1 MINQSCKFEQ
11 RMWNM
16 DLRQIRY
23 FITVAE
29 ERNITRA
36 AERLNLSQPP
46 LSRALMELEDELGC
60 TLLIRGKRHVTLTPE
75 GLALKRR
82 GEQLLALS
90 DMTKA
95 EISEMKNGMSGTL
108 YLGHVDS
115 GGPSLAAEWIE
126 SFKKEYP
133 NVTYNLWCGTVDDL
147 TDRLRSGLLDLAITM
162 SPKSSD
168 LLEGIPV
175 YSENWIAIIP
185 KDHPLGRSKKET
197 VSVNELV
204 ENDLIISSR
213 RSREE
218 EMRTWFKDT
227 GKEPHFIVKA
237 AHSSNAVHLVGRG
250 IGIALFTASVAKNIP
265 AEEDVVIKKITPE
278 KKVKYLLSWNK
289 EKAFSALA
297 GNFIEHVKGLYGIKQ

>member
-1 MINQSCKFEQ
+1 
-11 RMWNM
+11 
-16 DLRQIRY
+16 
-23 FITVAE
+23 
-29 ERNITRA
+29 
-36 AERLNLSQPP
+36 LN
-46 LSRALMELEDELGC
+46 D
-60 TLLIRGKRHVTLTPE
+60 
-75 GLALKRR
+75 
-82 GEQLLALS
+82 
-90 DMTKA
+90 TKA
-95 EISEMKNGMSGTL
+95 L
-108 YLGHVDS
+108 LPQVDMVIETCDARIPFS
-115 GGPSLAAEWIE
+115 SRNPELSSIIANKPRLIVLNKADLADPAKTNRWIE

-297 GNFIEHVKGLYGIKQ
+297 GNFIEHVKGLYGIEQ

>member
-1 MINQSCKFEQ
+1 
-11 RMWNM
+11 M

-23 FITVAE
+23 FIMVAE
-29 ERNITRA
+29 EGNITRA

-46 LSRALMELEDELGC
+46 LSRALMDLEDELGC
-60 TLLIRGKRHVTLTPE
+60 ELLIRGKRHVTLTPE

-82 GEQLLALS
+82 GEQILALS
-90 DMTKA
+90 DMTKS
-95 EISEMKNGMSGTL
+95 EISEMKSGMSGTL

-126 SFKKEYP
+126 SFKKDFP

-162 SPKSSD
+162 SPSSSD

-185 KDHPLGRSKKET
+185 KSHPLGRSKKNT

-218 EMRTWFKDT
+218 EIRSWFRDT
-227 GKEPHFIVKA
+227 GKEPHFIVKT
-237 AHSSNAVHLVGRG
+237 AHSSNAVHLVGHG
-250 IGIALFTASVAKNIP
+250 IGIAIFSASVAKNIP

-278 KKVKYLLSWNK
+278 KTVKYLLSWNK

-297 GNFIEHVKGLYGIKQ
+297 GNFIEHVKRIYGIGQK